1 MNIDNMEYFIR
12 NSIFS
17 LLLTSCLLSCDDG
30 KIYPKET
37 EEVSGGKATINVRF
51 TGQDAWPSEY
61 MLLFAAFG
69 DDEEMP
75 VVSKII
81 SRPSSEDEEVSV
93 TLNGLDERTKR
104 ITVTVANKGRQPLYH
119 FYSYPLENTTEETI
133 LPVET
138 INLATYDRIQHQ
150 VYNNYCIACHGAGDH
165 AAADLYLTENKSYE
179 ATVNVPAPLSS
190 TGKMLVKPGL
200 SSQSFLVDIL
210 TNDTVNYNHTDVLP
224 EDELITLIKTWIND
238 GAQK

>member
-1 MNIDNMEYFIR
+1 
-12 NSIFS
+12 
-17 LLLTSCLLSCDDG
+17 
-30 KIYPKET
+30 
-37 EEVSGGKATINVRF
+37 
-51 TGQDAWPSEY
+51 

-119 FYSYPLENTTEETI
+119 FYSYPLKNTTEETI

-150 VYNNYCIACHGAGDH
+150 VYNNYCIACHGAGDY
-165 AAADLYLTENKSYE
+165 AAANLYLTENKSYE

-210 TNDTVNYNHTDVLP
+210 TNDIVNYNHTDVLP